1 MRPPLGKGA
10 ARVGGKSFSG
20 KRCSNTTPALAPST
34 EPADRFV
41 TIAEGVDEADAE
53 IAMAFL
59 ARTPIDRMSRA

>member
-20 KRCSNTTPALAPST
+20 KRYSNTTPALAPST

-41 TIAEGVDEADAE
+41 TIDEAVAE
-53 IAMAFL
+53 IMLCYL

>member
-20 KRCSNTTPALAPST
+20 KRSSNTTPALAPST

-41 TIAEGVDEADAE
+41 TIDEAVAE
-53 IAMAFL
+53 IMLCYL